1 MGRGRETQ
9 RRQAR
14 CGLRDEGEGVKG
26 GRHVPSKKTLTNPPV
41 LPREQEEAR
50 GHRACVVTETVVCG
64 LWGVWWV

>member
-1 MGRGRETQ
+1 
-9 RRQAR
+9 
-14 CGLRDEGEGVKG
+14 
-26 GRHVPSKKTLTNPPV
+26 V